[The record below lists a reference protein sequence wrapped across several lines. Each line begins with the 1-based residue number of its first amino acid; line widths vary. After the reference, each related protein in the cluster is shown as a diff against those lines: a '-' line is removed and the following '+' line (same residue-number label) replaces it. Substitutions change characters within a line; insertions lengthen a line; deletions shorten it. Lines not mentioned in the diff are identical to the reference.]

1 MQQGLKGLAAA
12 AAVVAALVAVP
23 ALAQTT
29 QFMVSGAPVTVGA
42 QPASEGKG
50 FSVYHYR
57 KRGSA
62 KSVSITCNCDG
73 AQPVSMACDDV
84 NYQCSCPSAKISC
97 DGAGG

>member
-1 MQQGLKGLAAA
+1 MQQRLKGLAAA
-12 AAVVAALVAVP
+12 AAMIAAQAVP

-57 KRGSA
+57 QLGSA
-62 KSVSITCNCDG
+62 KSVSVTCNCDG

>member
-1 MQQGLKGLAAA
+1 MPCLKALAAA
-12 AAVVAALVAVP
+12 AAMVAAVSVP

-50 FSVYHYR
+50 YSVYHYR
-57 KRGSA
+57 QRGSA
-62 KSVSITCNCDG
+62 KAVSVTCACDG
-73 AQPVSMACDDV
+73 AQPSQMSCDDV
-84 NYQCSCPSAKISC
+84 NYQCSCPSAKIAC

>member
-1 MQQGLKGLAAA
+1 MQGLKGAAA
-12 AAVVAALVAVP
+12 AAAIIAALFAAP
-23 ALAQTT
+23 AIAQTT

-57 KRGSA
+57 QRGSA
-62 KSVSITCNCDG
+62 KSVNVTCNCEGG
-73 AQPVSMACDDV
+73 AQPASMSCDDV
-84 NYQCSCPSAKISC
+84 NYQCSCPSANISS

>member
-1 MQQGLKGLAAA
+1 MQGFKAFAAATTVLAALA
-12 AAVVAALVAVP
+12 AVP

-42 QPASEGKG
+42 QPANEGKG

-57 KRGSA
+57 KLGSA
-62 KSVSITCNCDG
+62 KSVSVTCNCDG
-73 AQPVSMACDDV
+73 AQPVSMSCDDV
-84 NYQCSCPSAKISC
+84 NYQCSCPAAKISC

>member
-1 MQQGLKGLAAA
+1 MQQRLKGLAAA
-12 AAVVAALVAVP
+12 AAVIAALAIP

-57 KRGSA
+57 QLGSA
-62 KSVSITCNCDG
+62 KSVSVTCNCDG
-73 AQPVSMACDDV
+73 A
-84 NYQCSCPSAKISC
+84 
-97 DGAGG
+97 GG

>member
-1 MQQGLKGLAAA
+1 MQGLKGLAAA
-12 AAVVAALVAVP
+12 AAGFASLAAAP

-50 FSVYHYR
+50 YSVYHYR
-57 KRGSA
+57 QRGSA
-62 KSVSITCNCDG
+62 KSVSITCSCDG
-73 AQPVSMACDDV
+73 AQPTQMSCDDV
-84 NYQCSCPSAKISC
+84 NYQCSCPSAKIAC

>member
-1 MQQGLKGLAAA
+1 MQRLKAMAI
-12 AAVVAALVAVP
+12 AAVIAAGLFALPV
-23 ALAQTT
+23 LAQTT

-42 QPASEGKG
+42 QPANEGNG

-62 KSVSITCNCDG
+62 KSVSVTCNCDG
-73 AQPVSMACDDV
+73 AQPVSMSCDDV
-84 NYQCSCPSAKISC
+84 NYQCSCPAAKISC

>member
-1 MQQGLKGLAAA
+1 MPGMKTAAA
-12 AAVVAALVAVP
+12 AALIAALTLP

-57 KRGSA
+57 QLGKP
-62 KSVSITCNCDG
+62 KSVSVTCNCDG
-73 AQPVSMACDDV
+73 AQPVQANCDDV
-84 NYQCSCPSAKISC
+84 NYQCSCPGAKIAC